1 MTLKIGL
8 FCSGGMST
16 SLVGSKMQK
25 VYDAAG
31 RDVEVSASDFSM
43 IDELGDELDV
53 ILIAPQISW
62 ASDQVVE
69 QHPNTKVI
77 ALSMAE
83 FGQMN
88 GQTIVDK
95 LDKEGVTTDGK

>member
-31 RDVEVSASDFSM
+31 RDVEVSASDF
-43 IDELGDELDV
+43 
-53 ILIAPQISW
+53 P
-62 ASDQVVE
+62 
-69 QHPNTKVI
+69 
-77 ALSMAE
+77 
-83 FGQMN
+83 
-88 GQTIVDK
+88 
-95 LDKEGVTTDGK
+95 